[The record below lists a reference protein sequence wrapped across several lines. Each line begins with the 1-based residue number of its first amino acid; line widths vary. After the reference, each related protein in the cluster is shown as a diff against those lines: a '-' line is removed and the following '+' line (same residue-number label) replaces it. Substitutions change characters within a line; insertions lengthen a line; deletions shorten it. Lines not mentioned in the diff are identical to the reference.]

1 MTNEVQNGVVVD
13 ERLSSPVIGDRGEQ
27 AMFDGIPLRGAGR
40 KVADFHMQ
48 TEAVTKRDLELMFP
62 QASPVAVTATAVSQ
76 DKQMVGIRILFG
88 SDLCPPCADRV
99 YGELRRVTGGADA
112 DETVV
117 TEGIVDA
124 IGNSHPFGIGRKV
137 MVKDFNE
144 VTAPSTSRLGGNFRQ
159 VRDF

>member
-13 ERLSSPVIGDRGEQ
+13 ERLSSPIVADRGEQ
-27 AMFDGIPLRGAGR
+27 AMFNGVPLRGAGR

-48 TEAVTKRDLELMFP
+48 TESVTKRDLELMFP
-62 QASPVAVTATAVSQ
+62 QASSVAVAASAVSQ
-76 DKQMVGIRILFG
+76 DKQMVGIRVLPG
-88 SDLCPPCADRV
+88 SDLCPPGANRV
-99 YGELRRVTGGADA
+99 HGELRRVTGGTHA
-112 DETVV
+112 DEPVV
-117 TEGIVDA
+117 TVGVVDT
-124 IGNSHPFGIGRKV
+124 IGDGNPFGIGRKI